1 MSAPRLELQE
11 GLLCHRAGSRRLA
24 PGDGFCWDLEDGL
37 PQRGYFTAGNGR
49 RSPSR
54 LPHIKGGASHD
65 EGATG
70 YHSSKFCRP
79 PSFRDGATPMRR
91 EPLAIE
97 PSPLWGW
104 EAVNL
109 TTRFAPNAVVASLG
123 YSDHFPLFEV
133 VSGGITIPS
142 REELECDC
150 DVSALPGPP
159 AVSSLLGSVPREE
172 QEHLLAS
179 MAPGSQLILS
189 LRHIVNLP
197 AKECVLLVLE
207 ITEGKQPEADHS
219 LDVIRRRAS
228 QLHSQV
234 TQSEQAWRYASS
246 IVRKVDGSERL
257 DHFHDFLGMYG
268 EDDLPPGHPV
278 LIIRRDLENAILN
291 SRNSPRYQLLCP
303 EPQRPYVQDFL
314 SDMPVGI
321 DVESGELP
329 TAVAVP
335 SIVATVRG
343 VRPPRCGD
351 FLAIGISGPGN
362 ATRWIL
368 TWQPHEGQPPFPV
381 VKAAACALVPSIL
394 AAPLS
399 ETAAPPVLPSKG
411 EEPSES
417 EDSVGIAEVRFPWA
431 FEQADR
437 FRISDLT
444 PLSRDPQDWA
454 REGELVARD
463 IRTHGTDALAWHQ
476 GFHAHSE
483 RTWGIYFNAP
493 KIDGFVQG
501 VYAAMASA
509 GCWPN
514 FGFLS
519 MAIVEWIGE
528 HEWFHARVEAALTIA
543 ELMGGAAR
551 YLPYKKNVYRPLA
564 ATSDDCLEEALANYT
579 AQESLLRGQNRWAEL
594 LPESDRIAMA
604 AALENEMNASPPGY
618 RAWRRGQDVTSW
630 RTLAWQ
636 LATASTTAGSASEPP
651 PLEPMLLGPLPYD
664 HQKTDVAWYVYGEGV
679 VMNAVLACPSTFS
692 VPSRRELM
700 KALRFLDYRC
710 DESRGKGSH
719 EMWFR
724 SETSGFSLP
733 RRDPVG
739 RKVFGDFL
747 AHSGLETKARY
758 MAEVRPHI

>member
-1 MSAPRLELQE
+1 MRL
-11 GLLCHRAGSRRLA
+11 
-24 PGDGFCWDLEDGL
+24 
-37 PQRGYFTAGNGR
+37 
-49 RSPSR
+49 
-54 LPHIKGGASHD
+54 
-65 EGATG
+65 
-70 YHSSKFCRP
+70 
-79 PSFRDGATPMRR
+79 

-97 PSPLWGW
+97 HSPLWGW

-109 TTRFAPNAVVASLG
+109 TTTFAPNAVVASLG
-123 YSDHFPLFEV
+123 YRDRFPLVEV
-133 VSGGITIPS
+133 VAGGIAIAS
-142 REELECDC
+142 REELEIDC
-150 DVSALPGPP
+150 LVSALPGPP
-159 AVSSLLGSVPREE
+159 AVSSLLGEVPREE
-172 QEHLLAS
+172 QEHLLAL
-179 MAPGSQLILS
+179 MAPGSQLVLS

-207 ITEGKQPEADHS
+207 IAHGKQPEPDRS

-228 QLHSQV
+228 HLHSQV
-234 TQSEQAWRYASS
+234 TQAEQAWRYASS
-246 IVRKVDGSERL
+246 IVRKGDRTERL
-257 DHFHDFLGMYG
+257 DHFHAFLSMYT

-278 LIIRRDLENAILN
+278 LIIQRDLENAILN

-303 EPQRPYVQDFL
+303 EPKRPYVQDFL

-329 TAVAVP
+329 TAAAVP
-335 SIVATVRG
+335 GIAATVRG

-399 ETAAPPVLPSKG
+399 ETVAPPVLPSKG

-417 EDSVGIAEVRFPWA
+417 EDSVGIAEVRFPWD

-454 REGELVARD
+454 RAGELVARD
-463 IRTHGTDALAWHQ
+463 IRTHGTEALAWHQ
-476 GFHAHSE
+476 GFHAHSK

-509 GCWPN
+509 GCRPN
-514 FGFLS
+514 FGFLA

-528 HEWFHARVEAALTIA
+528 HEWFHARVEAALTNA

-564 ATSDDCLEEALANYT
+564 ATSDDCLEEAIANYA

-594 LPESDRIAMA
+594 LPESDRVAMA
-604 AALENEMNASPPGY
+604 AALEKEMDASPPGY
-618 RAWRRGQDVTSW
+618 RAWRRGRDVTSW
-630 RTLAWQ
+630 RSLAWE
-636 LATASTTAGSASEPP
+636 LVTAKMRSSSASDLP
-651 PLEPMLLGPLPYD
+651 PLEPVLLGPLPYD
-664 HQKTDVAWYVYGEGV
+664 YQKADIAWYVYGEGM
-679 VMNAVLACPSTFS
+679 VMNAMLACPSSFG
-692 VPSRRELM
+692 VPSRRELV
-700 KALRFLDYRC
+700 KALRHLQYHC
-710 DESRGKGSH
+710 EESRGKGSH
-719 EMWFR
+719 EMWFKKNG
-724 SETSGFSLP
+724 EGFSLP

-739 RKVFGDFL
+739 RKVFHEFL
-747 AHSGLETKARY
+747 AHSGLETKHRY
-758 MAEVRPHI
+758 VTDVRPHI